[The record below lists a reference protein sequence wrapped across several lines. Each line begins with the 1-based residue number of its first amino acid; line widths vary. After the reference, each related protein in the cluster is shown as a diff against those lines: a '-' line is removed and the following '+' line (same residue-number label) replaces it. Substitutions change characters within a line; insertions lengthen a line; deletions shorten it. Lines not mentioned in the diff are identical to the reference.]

1 MRQCIFR
8 KEKNLAV
15 SADQRWNETRKDKI
29 LCHLPGT
36 VRQQDKMRYDQTL
49 HLWEGRSR
57 RNRNHPRVRWQP
69 HHCSS
74 QCQQCPPDGFGFRGE
89 RIVFLRPNTNT
100 IWVQKFVFK
109 MTDYEYK
116 YYLGSE
122 VWSSMNTNI
131 IRSATFVRRWI
142 IHNTNITECEYQNHK
157 KYQNL

>member
-36 VRQQDKMRYDQTL
+36 VRKQDKIRYDQTL

-57 RNRNHPRVRWQP
+57 RNTSHLRVRWQP

-89 RIVFLRPNTNT
+89 QIVFFGTENEYYSSSEICPKTNTN
-100 IWVQKFVFK
+100 IVCVFK
-109 MTDYEYK
+109 MTDYEYA
-116 YYLGSE
+116 YYVGKE
-122 VWSSMNTNI
+122 IWSNTNMNI
-131 IRSATFVRRWI
+131 IWSATFVRIWI
-142 IHNTNITECEYQNHK
+142 LGLFE
-157 KYQNL
+157 